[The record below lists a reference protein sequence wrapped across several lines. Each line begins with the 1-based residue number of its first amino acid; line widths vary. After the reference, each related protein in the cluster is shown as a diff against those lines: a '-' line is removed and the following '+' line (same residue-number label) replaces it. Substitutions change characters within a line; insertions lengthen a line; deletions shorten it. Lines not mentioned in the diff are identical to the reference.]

1 MSEEVPKYGVTAI
14 CEAPKDIMKV
24 KIKKLHPD
32 AVIPTKA
39 HASDA
44 GFDLPAV
51 SRTFD
56 EHGNVVYG
64 FGFALE
70 IPEGYAGFIYP
81 RSSIRKYDL
90 ALTNCVGIVD
100 CSYRGEITTKFK
112 PAFRF
117 DKSDG
122 IPEVYHLYNPGDRIA
137 QLIIRKVESAD
148 FVEVDALSDT
158 DRGTGGYGSTGT

>member
-1 MSEEVPKYGVTAI
+1 MGI
-14 CEAPKDIMKV
+14 

-39 HASDA
+39 HPSDA
-44 GFDLPAV
+44 AYDLTAV

-81 RSSIRKYDL
+81 RSSICKYDL

-100 CSYRGEITTKFK
+100 CSYRGEIYAKFK

-117 DKSDG
+117 DKDDG
-122 IPEVYHLYNPGDRIA
+122 IAEGCCFYNPGDRVA
-137 QLIIRKVESAD
+137 QLIIRKVESVDFTVAD
-148 FVEVDALSDT
+148 TLSDT
-158 DRGTGGYGSTGT
+158 DRGTGGYGSTGA

>member
-1 MSEEVPKYGVTAI
+1 M
-14 CEAPKDIMKV
+14 CESPQSKLKI

-32 AVIPTKA
+32 AVIPKKA
-39 HASDA
+39 HESDA
-44 GFDLPAV
+44 AYDLTAV
-51 SRTFD
+51 SRSFD
-56 EHGNVVYG
+56 DHGNVVYG

-81 RSSIRKYDL
+81 RSSICKYDL

-122 IPEVYHLYNPGDRIA
+122 IAEGCHLYNPGDRIA

-158 DRGTGGYGSTGT
+158 DRGAGGFGSTGS